1 MPEEVARNVFISQ
14 ELAMYDILLQM
25 KVEMVCSE
33 LNFQFTPMVMLG
45 IIPGWLCDI
54 SESKLG
60 LWLTGRG
67 GLIWYLIRGPV

>member
-1 MPEEVARNVFISQ
+1 
-14 ELAMYDILLQM
+14 M